1 MPELRTL
8 GGTTHDTFMKKFII
22 VLVSIVPGF
31 LASLVFIL
39 GASPFEVQGQ
49 NSMMKE
55 TLGGCA
61 AVFLFS
67 TACQFWLTRM
77 GGGGLVIG
85 LLVMVGMFGTDLI
98 TCAHFV
104 SGGISHNWPML
115 VSGCIGS
122 FAGILLSIRRTRL
135 KPGDH

>member
-1 MPELRTL
+1 
-8 GGTTHDTFMKKFII
+8 MKTFII

-39 GASPFEVQGQ
+39 GALPFDVQGQ

-85 LLVMVGMFGTDLI
+85 LLVMAGMFGTDLI

-122 FAGILLSIRRTRL
+122 FAGILLSVWRTRL
-135 KPGDH
+135 KHTNH

>member
-1 MPELRTL
+1 
-8 GGTTHDTFMKKFII
+8 MKKFII

-31 LASLVFIL
+31 LASLVFII
-39 GASPFEVQGQ
+39 GAEPFEVQGQ
-49 NSMMKE
+49 NSMRE

-85 LLVMVGMFGTDLI
+85 LLVMAGMVGALLA
-98 TCAHFV
+98 TCAQLV

-122 FAGILLSIRRTRL
+122 FAGILLSLRRTRL

>member
-1 MPELRTL
+1 
-8 GGTTHDTFMKKFII
+8 MKKFII

-31 LASLVFIL
+31 LAPLVFML
-39 GASPFEVQGQ
+39 GALPFDVQGQ
-49 NSMMKE
+49 NSSMHE

-77 GGGGLVIG
+77 GGGGFVMA
-85 LLVMVGMFGTDLI
+85 LLVMAGMVGALLA

-104 SGGISHNWPML
+104 SGGIHHNWPML
-115 VSGCIGS
+115 VSGGIGS
-122 FAGILLSIRRTRL
+122 FAGILLSVWRSRL
-135 KPGDH
+135 KRANH

>member
-1 MPELRTL
+1 
-8 GGTTHDTFMKKFII
+8 MKKFII
-22 VLVSIVPGF
+22 VLVSIVAGF

-49 NSMMKE
+49 NSMQE

-61 AVFLFS
+61 AVFLFF

-77 GGGGLVIG
+77 GGGGFVTG
-85 LLVMVGMFGTDLI
+85 LLVMVGMVGALLT
-98 TCAHFV
+98 TCAQFV

>member
-1 MPELRTL
+1 
-8 GGTTHDTFMKKFII
+8 MKKFLIA
-22 VLVSIVPGF
+22 LVSIVPGF

-49 NSMMKE
+49 NSMRE

-67 TACQFWLTRM
+67 AACQFWLARM
-77 GGGGLVIG
+77 GGGGLVTG
-85 LLVMVGMFGTDLI
+85 LIVMAGMVGALLT
-98 TCAHFV
+98 TCAQLV
-104 SGGISHNWPML
+104 QGGISHNWPML

-122 FAGILLSIRRTRL
+122 FAGMVLSIRRTRL
-135 KPGDH
+135 KPATIEV

>member
-1 MPELRTL
+1 
-8 GGTTHDTFMKKFII
+8 MKKFII

-39 GASPFEVQGQ
+39 GASPFEVQGK
-49 NSMMKE
+49 NSSMQE

-77 GGGGLVIG
+77 GGGGFVIG
-85 LLVMVGMFGTDLI
+85 LLVMAGMVGALLA

>member
-1 MPELRTL
+1 
-8 GGTTHDTFMKKFII
+8 MKQFII
-22 VLVSIVPGF
+22 VLASIVPGF

-77 GGGGLVIG
+77 GGGRLEIG
-85 LLVMVGMFGTDLI
+85 LLVMAGMFGTDLI

-135 KPGDH
+135 KLGDH

>member
-1 MPELRTL
+1 
-8 GGTTHDTFMKKFII
+8 MKKFII
-22 VLVSIVPGF
+22 VLVSIVAGF

-39 GASPFEVQGQ
+39 GGSPFEVQGQ
-49 NSMMKE
+49 NSAMQE
-55 TLGGCA
+55 TLGGGA

-67 TACQFWLTRM
+67 AACQFWLTRM
-77 GGGGLVIG
+77 GGGGFVIG
-85 LLVMVGMFGTDLI
+85 LLVMAGMFGADLT
-98 TCAHFV
+98 TCAHYV
-104 SGGISHNWPML
+104 SGGISHNWPIL

>member
-1 MPELRTL
+1 
-8 GGTTHDTFMKKFII
+8 MKKVII
-22 VLVSIVPGF
+22 VLFSIIPGF

-49 NSMMKE
+49 NSAMQE

-67 TACQFWLTRM
+67 TACQFWLARM

-85 LLVMVGMFGTDLI
+85 LLVMAGMSGTDLI
-98 TCAHFV
+98 TCAHSV

-135 KPGDH
+135 KLGVH

>member
-1 MPELRTL
+1 
-8 GGTTHDTFMKKFII
+8 MKKLMI
-22 VLVSIVPGF
+22 VLASIVPGF

-39 GASPFEVQGQ
+39 GALPFEVRGQ

-55 TLGGCA
+55 TLGGCS

-85 LLVMVGMFGTDLI
+85 LLVMAGMFGTDLI

-104 SGGISHNWPML
+104 SRGISHNWPML

-122 FAGILLSIRRTRL
+122 FAGIPLSIWKTRL